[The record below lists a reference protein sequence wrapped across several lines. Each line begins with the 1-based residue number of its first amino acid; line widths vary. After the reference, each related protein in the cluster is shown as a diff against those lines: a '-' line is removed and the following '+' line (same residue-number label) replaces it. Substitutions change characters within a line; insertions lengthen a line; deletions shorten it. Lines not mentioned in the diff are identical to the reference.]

1 MRVKPT
7 VKVWSPEKTALERAE
22 GFKPPAGNNV
32 IGAKAS
38 RSCPPGIEGRTEPD
52 NENRQ

>member
-1 MRVKPT
+1 VRVKPT
-7 VKVWSPEKTALERAE
+7 VKVWSPEKTVLERAE

-38 RSCPPGIEGRTEPD
+38 RSRPPGIEGRTEPD